1 MNLQQLDKF
10 ECLYTETVT
19 MLTRELIS
27 NSIPYL
33 HTDDKVYH
41 ALQLM
46 NDYHVAHLPV
56 VDNDSYLGIISEE
69 QLLQS
74 DDDTMISQLQVTDGT
89 TSVQANDHFL
99 KAIQTAVINKL
110 SIVPVVEE
118 KQLLG
123 IVTYN
128 DLLRNASDFM
138 SLNEPGALIV
148 LEMDSKNY
156 SFNEINRIVESND
169 AQITQLNTFTDPE
182 NRDTQVTIRV
192 NKLEVSDI
200 ISTFQ
205 RYEYNVKYYFG
216 EELYENELRTNY
228 DNYNDYLKI

>member
-1 MNLQQLDKF
+1 
-10 ECLYTETVT
+10 
-19 MLTRELIS
+19 MLTRDVIS

-33 HTDDKVYH
+33 HKEDKVLH

-46 NDYHVAHLPV
+46 NDYHVVHLPV
-56 VDNDSYLGIISEE
+56 VEDDSYLGIISEE

-74 DDDTMISQLQVTDGT
+74 DEENTIRELPVTDGT

-99 KAIQTAVINKL
+99 KAIQTAVVNKL

-128 DLLRNASDFM
+128 DLLRNASNFM

-148 LEMDSKNY
+148 LEMENKNY
-156 SFNEINRIVESND
+156 SFTEINRIVESND
-169 AQITQLNTFTDPE
+169 AQITQLNTYSDPE
-182 NRDTQVTIRV
+182 TGTTHVTIRV
-192 NKLEVSDI
+192 
-200 ISTFQ
+200 
-205 RYEYNVKYYFG
+205 
-216 EELYENELRTNY
+216 
-228 DNYNDYLKI
+228 

>member
-1 MNLQQLDKF
+1 
-10 ECLYTETVT
+10 

-33 HTDDKVYH
+33 HSDDKVFH

-46 NDYHVAHLPV
+46 NDYHIAHLPV
-56 VDNDSYLGIISEE
+56 VENDNYLGIVSEE

-74 DDDTMISQLQVTDGT
+74 DDENTIKQLQVTDLT
-89 TSVQANDHFL
+89 SSVQANDHFL
-99 KAIQTAVINKL
+99 KAIQTAVINNL

-128 DLLRNASDFM
+128 DLLKNASEFM
-138 SLNEPGALIV
+138 SLNNPGALIV
-148 LEMDSKNY
+148 LDLETKNY

-169 AQITQLNTFTDPE
+169 AQITQLNTVTDPE
-182 NRDTQVTIRV
+182 SGFMQVTIRI

-205 RYEYNVKYYFG
+205 RYEYSVKYYFG
-216 EELYENELRTNY
+216 EEIYENEMRTNY
-228 DNYNDYLKI
+228 DNLMNYLKI

>member
-1 MNLQQLDKF
+1 
-10 ECLYTETVT
+10 
-19 MLTRELIS
+19 MLTRDLIS

-33 HTDDKVYH
+33 HTDDKVFH

-56 VDNDSYLGIISEE
+56 VENENYLGIISEE

-74 DDDTMISQLQVTDGT
+74 DDENTIKELPVTDGT

-99 KAIQTAVINKL
+99 KAIQTAVVNKL
-110 SIVPVVEE
+110 SVVPVVQE
-118 KQLLG
+118 KQLVG
-123 IVTYN
+123 VVTYT
-128 DLLRNASDFM
+128 DLLRNASEFM

-148 LEMDSKNY
+148 LEMESKSY
-156 SFNEINRIVESND
+156 SFTEINRIVESND

-182 NRDTQVTIRV
+182 TGTIQVTIRV
-192 NKLEVSDI
+192 SKLEVSDI
-200 ISTFQ
+200 LSTFQ

-216 EELYENELRTNY
+216 EELYENGLRTNY
-228 DNYNDYLKI
+228 DNLMNYLKI

>member
-1 MNLQQLDKF
+1 
-10 ECLYTETVT
+10 
-19 MLTRELIS
+19 MLTRDLIS

-33 HTDDKVYH
+33 HKEDKVYH

-46 NDYHVAHLPV
+46 NDYHIMHLPV
-56 VDNDSYLGIISEE
+56 VENETYLGIISEE
-69 QLLQS
+69 ILLQS
-74 DDDTMISQLQVTDGT
+74 DDDTLVSQLPITDDT

-99 KAIQTAVINKL
+99 KAIQTAVVNKI
-110 SIVPVVEE
+110 SIVPVVQD

-128 DLLRNASDFM
+128 DLLRNASNFL

-148 LEMDSKNY
+148 LETENKDY

-169 AQITQLNTFTDPE
+169 AQISQLNTFTDPE
-182 NRDTQVTIRV
+182 TGVTQVTIRV
-192 NKLEVSDI
+192 SKMEVSDI

-216 EELYENELRTNY
+216 EELYENELRTNF
-228 DNYNDYLKI
+228 DNLMNYLKI

>member
-1 MNLQQLDKF
+1 
-10 ECLYTETVT
+10 

-33 HTDDKVYH
+33 HKGDKVYQ

-46 NDYHVAHLPV
+46 NDYHVAHLPIV
-56 VDNDSYLGIISEE
+56 EEEKYLGIISEE
-69 QLLQS
+69 QLLHS
-74 DDDTMISQLQVTDGT
+74 DDENILDQLAISDGG

-99 KAIQTAVINKL
+99 KAIQVAVQNKL
-110 SIVPVVEE
+110 SVVPVIENE
-118 KQLLG
+118 QILG

-128 DLLRNASDFM
+128 DLLKNASNFM
-138 SLNEPGALIV
+138 SLNDPGALVV
-148 LEMDSKNY
+148 LEMEGKAY
-156 SFNEINRIVESND
+156 SFSEINKIIESND
-169 AQITQLNTFTDPE
+169 AQITQLNSYTDPE
-182 NRDTQVTIRV
+182 TGIIQVTIRI

-216 EELYENELRTNY
+216 EEMYENELRTNY
-228 DNYNDYLKI
+228 DNLMHFLNI

>member
-1 MNLQQLDKF
+1 
-10 ECLYTETVT
+10 

-27 NSIPYL
+27 HSIPYL
-33 HTDDKVYH
+33 HSNDSVFH

-56 VDNDSYLGIISEE
+56 VDSDQYLGIISEE
-69 QLLQS
+69 QLLQN
-74 DDDTMISQLQVTDGT
+74 DDDTTISQLQITDGS
-89 TSVQANDHFL
+89 TSVNANDHFL
-99 KAIQTAVINKL
+99 KAIQTAVVNKL
-110 SIVPVVEE
+110 SIVPVLED

-128 DLLRNASDFM
+128 DLLRNASEFM

-148 LEMDSKNY
+148 LELESKNY
-156 SFNEINRIVESND
+156 SFAEINRIVESND
-169 AQITQLNTFTDPE
+169 AQITQLNTFTDQE
-182 NRDTQVTIRV
+182 NGITQVTIRV
-192 NKLEVSDI
+192 SKMEVSDI

-228 DNYNDYLKI
+228 DNLMNYLKI

>member
-1 MNLQQLDKF
+1 
-10 ECLYTETVT
+10 

-33 HTDDKVYH
+33 HKEDKVHH

-56 VDNDSYLGIISEE
+56 VENDSYLGIISEE

-74 DDDTMISQLQVTDGT
+74 NDDDTLDELHITDGT

-110 SIVPVVEE
+110 SVVPVVEE
-118 KQLLG
+118 KHLLG

-128 DLLRNASDFM
+128 DLLRNASNFM

-156 SFNEINRIVESND
+156 FFNEINRIVESND

-182 NRDTQVTIRV
+182 TGMSQITIRV
-192 NKLEVSDI
+192 SKLEVSDI
-200 ISTFQ
+200 IGTFQ

-216 EELYENELRTNY
+216 EELFENELRTNY
-228 DNYNDYLKI
+228 DNLMNYLKI

>member
-1 MNLQQLDKF
+1 
-10 ECLYTETVT
+10 
-19 MLTRELIS
+19 MLTRDLIS

-33 HTDDKVYH
+33 HKDDKVFH

-56 VDNDSYLGIISEE
+56 VENESYLGIISEE

-74 DDDTMISQLQVTDGT
+74 DEENTINQLPVTDGT

-99 KAIQTAVINKL
+99 KAIQTAVLNKL

-118 KQLLG
+118 KQLVG

-128 DLLRNASDFM
+128 DLLKNASEFM
-138 SLNEPGALIV
+138 SLNDPGALIV
-148 LEMDSKNY
+148 LEIESRSY

-169 AQITQLNTFTDPE
+169 AQITQLNTFADAETGIM
-182 NRDTQVTIRV
+182 QVTIRI

-228 DNYNDYLKI
+228 DNLMNYLKI

>member
-1 MNLQQLDKF
+1 
-10 ECLYTETVT
+10 

-33 HTDDKVYH
+33 HKEDTVYH

-56 VDNDSYLGIISEE
+56 VENDSYLGIISEE

-74 DDDTMISQLQVTDGT
+74 DDQNTLDELAITDGT
-89 TSVQANDHFL
+89 TSVQANEHFL
-99 KAIQTAVINKL
+99 KAIQTAVLNKL
-110 SIVPVVEE
+110 SVVPVVEE

-128 DLLRNASDFM
+128 DLLRNASNFM

-148 LEMDSKNY
+148 LEMDNKNY

-182 NRDTQVTIRV
+182 TGISQITIRIS
-192 NKLEVSDI
+192 KLEVSDI

-205 RYEYNVKYYFG
+205 RFEYNVKYYFG
-216 EELYENELRTNY
+216 EELFENELRTNY
-228 DNYNDYLKI
+228 DNLMNYLKI